1 MNYCVEEDEVLK
13 MEPASAIGGFQ
24 GLNQKLEAGKPGSLS
39 KRAPSATLSW
49 SFTKLVL
56 NISDRFPYI

>member
-1 MNYCVEEDEVLK
+1 

-39 KRAPSATLSW
+39 KRAPCANELHHYGW

-56 NISDRFPYI
+56 NISDRFPYISSRP